1 MNWTFLTITIWHSIW
16 PLLSATG
23 VLRADIPRTAF
34 LAAACVPDTDT
45 AATAAATTLRRHT
58 TRRRMADRTIQREE
72 RRPAISFFFSGAT
85 SATLNILFSTL
96 IVLKTDSHTW
106 FWRRTWEGA
115 ARERHGDWVLYRRW
129 EWDGW
134 ATGVLAGLFLEDSP
148 REGFGFGAAF
158 CPFLFLSSV
167 LIPWLAQP
175 SGFCV
180 SCTYFQSRTARVE

>member
-34 LAAACVPDTDT
+34 LAATCVPDTDT

-115 ARERHGDWVLYRRW
+115 ALERHGDWVLYRRW
-129 EWDGW
+129 EWEYAGDGSSSG
-134 ATGVLAGLFLEDSP
+134 AFSGRFTTGRLWFWD
-148 REGFGFGAAF
+148 
-158 CPFLFLSSV
+158 CFLSFSF
-167 LIPWLAQP
+167 PFFCSDSMASSAQRFLCFMYLF
-175 SGFCV
+175 SKSDGE
-180 SCTYFQSRTARVE
+180 S